1 MLDSGPSW
9 NLVADVQDLLRYH
22 FMQNALLAGTLVA
35 VVAGLMGYFMVLRSA
50 SFAGHT
56 LANVGFAGAAG
67 ATLVGV
73 TPVIGLLLFGLL
85 AALGIGVLGE
95 RSNRG
100 WSRSDV
106 AVGTI
111 LTLALGLGLLFERL
125 STASA
130 NYVYAVLF
138 GSVLGIS
145 DTDVV
150 EIALTAAAT
159 LLVLAVIGRPLLF
172 ASVDPEVAAARGVPV
187 RLLTYLFLALLAFAV
202 AEAVQVTGVL
212 LIFALLVTPAA
223 TALQIT
229 ARPASVLALATALAL
244 LVTWTGLAVAYYTPY
259 PVGFFITTFA
269 FGLYILAY
277 ILARM
282 IRVGMNRFAVWP
294 HTSSHVAESGKVG
307 ATL

>member
-9 NLVADVQDLLRYH
+9 NLVTDVPDLLRYH

-73 TPVIGLLLFGLL
+73 APVIGLLLFGLL

-106 AVGTI
+106 TVGTI

-125 STASA
+125 SKVSA

-145 DTDVV
+145 DTDVI

-159 LLVLAVIGRPLLF
+159 LLVLALIGRPLLF

-223 TALQIT
+223 TALQVT
-229 ARPASVLALATALAL
+229 ARPASALALATAIAL
-244 LVTWTGLAVAYYTPY
+244 LVTWAGLAVAYYTPY

-269 FGLYILAY
+269 FGLYILA
-277 ILARM
+277 RM
-282 IRVGMNRFAVWP
+282 IRAGMNRFAVWP
-294 HTSSHVAESGKVG
+294 YTSGHVAESGKAG
-307 ATL
+307 ATK